1 MLFVKKYG
9 FHILLMVGLVLPQV
23 QAFGQNKAD
32 SLFVD
37 DSRYAV
43 GLEEKILQVASA
55 NKGKTIVQFQQENKG
70 LKDDAPVTWQQ
81 QEVRKADVL
90 SAKELY
96 ATKKQAVLI
105 LGRLNHANPE
115 LAPLAEP
122 LATAFVIS
130 PDGLCISNHHVL
142 SELIHM
148 RETEGKD
155 GGKVDSSM
163 YYLQDCNGEVHTI
176 DKILA
181 YSASNDVVLF
191 TLHRP
196 EKPMPYL
203 DLGNPLAVGE
213 EVFVIAHPEQNYYF
227 LTSGLVAKNRKLVN
241 PANPKQRQ
249 YRMTITADY
258 AVGSSGGPVLNN
270 RGQVVGIVSSTSN
283 IYGSRVEKTP
293 LQMVLKNG
301 IAVLAIHELLN

>member
-1 MLFVKKYG
+1 MLFGKKYC

-37 DSRYAV
+37 DSRFAV

-130 PDGLCISNHHVL
+130 PDGLCVSNHHVL

-148 RETEGKD
+148 RKMEGKD
-155 GGKVDSSM
+155 AGKVDSSM
-163 YYLQDCNGEVHTI
+163 YYLQDYNGEVYTI

-196 EKPMPYL
+196 GKAMPYL

-249 YRMTITADY
+249 FRMTITADY

-283 IYGSRVEKTP
+283 IYGSRVEKKP